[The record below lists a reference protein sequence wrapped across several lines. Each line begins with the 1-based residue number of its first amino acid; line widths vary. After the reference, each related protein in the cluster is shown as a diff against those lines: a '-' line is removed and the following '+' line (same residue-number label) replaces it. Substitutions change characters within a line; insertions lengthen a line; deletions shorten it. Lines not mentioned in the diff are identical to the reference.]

1 MDFRITDEPTEKD
14 KKDIY
19 QGLLEHNL
27 TRIENKGVIELGVFM
42 EDEAGKKIGGLT
54 GETHGNWLEVTCEK

>member
-1 MDFRITDEPTEKD
+1 MDFRITDEPMEKD

-27 TRIENKGVIELGVFM
+27 TRIENKDVIELGVLM
-42 EDEAGKKIGGLT
+42 EDEAGKKSAA
-54 GETHGNWLEVTCEK
+54 